1 MIAVVVAVAV
11 VVTGIAKGILLNP
24 TTRFTGSSS
33 GPTTGEVG
41 PELGRAIVGAFEEV
55 GLAGSPIGAGVAA
68 AVVEFLEKVFHS
80 EKLLFFFSG
89 STEGPV

>member
-41 PELGRAIVGAFEEV
+41 PELGRASVGAFEEV
-55 GLAGSPIGAGVAA
+55 GLAGSPTGGVAA